1 MGMIDKY
8 CELWQFRELL
18 IALTAREIKIRYK
31 QTFLGIAWAILQPAS
46 LTFIFTLVFGFFL
59 NISTGDV
66 PYPIFVYSAL
76 VPWMFFS
83 NSLSF
88 GSLSVVNNGN
98 LVTKIY
104 FPREILPLSSIG
116 AVLFD
121 FVMASIVFIFLMYVY
136 KISPTFNLLYV
147 ALILPSLFFLTCG
160 IAFIFSAINV
170 LYRDIKFVVPLV
182 IQIWLFLTPIVYST
196 SQVPEK
202 YHIFL
207 KINPLVPLLENF
219 RLVTVYAKAP
229 NIGEIVL
236 FTVISIMIFFVGYWF
251 FKRYE
256 KIFADV
262 M

>member
-1 MGMIDKY
+1 MVNQFS
-8 CELWQFRELL
+8 ELWKFRELL

-31 QTFLGIAWAILQPAS
+31 QTLLGVAWAILQPAS
-46 LTFIFTLVFGFFL
+46 LTIIFTLVFGYFL
-59 NISTGDV
+59 KVSTGDV
-66 PYPIFVYSAL
+66 PYPVFVYSAL

-116 AVLFD
+116 AALFD
-121 FVMASIVFIFLMYVY
+121 FVMASFVFVLLMIVY
-136 KISPTFNLLYV
+136 KITPTFNLIYI
-147 ALILPSLFFLTCG
+147 AILIPALFFLTCG
-160 IAFIFSAINV
+160 IAFILSAINV

-182 IQIWLFLTPIVYST
+182 LQIWLFLTPIIYST

-202 YHIFL
+202 YQIFL
-207 KINPLVPLLENF
+207 RINPLVPLLENF
-219 RLVTVYAKAP
+219 RLVTVYAQAP
-229 NIGEIVL
+229 NFTEVIL
-236 FTVISIMIFFVGYWF
+236 FTLISILIFFAGYWF
-251 FKRYE
+251 FKSYE
-256 KIFADV
+256 KVFADV